1 VAVAPGLLGDAIAA
15 HALAIAPPGR
25 PLRIIIDGPRSVDLG
40 AVATAMVGPLRIAG
54 RPVVAVTADG
64 FWRDASLRLE
74 YGRQDADSYY
84 NGWLDLDAL
93 RREVLDPLGP
103 GGSREYLPSLRD
115 PVTNRATRAPR
126 RSASS
131 HTALILHGDMLLGA
145 GLPAELE
152 VHFHQSPAAR
162 ARRIPSAWS
171 WTLPASRRY
180 DDEVGPSDLVDLVVR
195 ADDPAHPA
203 VRLRSG

>member
-1 VAVAPGLLGDAIAA
+1 VAPSLLGEAIAR
-15 HALAIAPPGR
+15 HALTNAPPGR
-25 PLRIIIDGPRSVDLG
+25 PLRILIDGPRSVDLS
-40 AVATAMVGPLRIAG
+40 AVVAAMVGPLRIAG
-54 RPVVAVTADG
+54 RPVVAVSADG

-74 YGRQDADSYY
+74 YGREDPDSYY

-93 RREVLDPLGP
+93 RREVLEPLGP
-103 GGSREYLPSLRD
+103 DGSREYVPSLRD
-115 PVTNRATRAPR
+115 PVTNRATREPR

-131 HTALILHGDMLLGA
+131 HMALILYGDMLLGA

-152 VHFHQSPAAR
+152 VHFHQSPATR
-162 ARRIPSAWS
+162 ARRIPPSWS

-180 DDEVGPSDLVDLVVR
+180 DSEVAPNDLVDLVVR

-203 VRLRSG
+203 VRLRSD